1 MKFLNSLKNK
11 NLSKETCLL
20 RVDFNISEKDNNNP
34 RLETALPTLKFLIEK
49 KSKTVILSHR
59 GSHRSKRLS
68 LRPFADIVSKKLKQK
83 VNFISHFNFLKISDD
98 IKKSKPGS
106 VFLLENLRFLPS
118 EEKDD
123 EKFAKQLAS
132 LGTFYIN
139 DAFGV
144 CHRKNASI
152 SKIIKFL
159 PSYAGLQLEK
169 EIKNLSSVMKNAKKP
184 LVIILGGAKISDK
197 IGLIKNFAP
206 MADYFLI
213 GGGIAHNFLLA
224 QNLPIGNSIFEKS
237 TVDFAKKMLKNDK
250 TGKIILPIDYKIEN
264 KQILDIGPNTAKY
277 YSDIIRKSKT
287 IIWNGPMGY
296 FENKRFAK
304 GSEAVVKAII
314 NNKKAFSIVGGGETS
329 AIFQMAKIKNNVF
342 ISTGGGAMLKYLAKE
357 KMPGIEALK

>member
-1 MKFLNSLKNK
+1 MKLLSSLKNK

-49 KSKTVILSHR
+49 KSKIVILSHR
-59 GSHRSKRLS
+59 GSFGKRLS

-83 VNFISHFNFLKISDD
+83 INFISHFNFLKISDD

-106 VFLLENLRFLPS
+106 VFLLENLRFLPA

-197 IGLIKNFAP
+197 IGLIKNFALI
-206 MADYFLI
+206 ADYFLI

-277 YSDIIRKSKT
+277 YSDIIKKSKT
-287 IIWNGPMGY
+287 IAWNGPMGY
-296 FENKRFAK
+296 FENKKFAK
-304 GSEAVVKAII
+304 GSETITNAIL
-314 NNKKAFSIVGGGETS
+314 KSKAFSVIGGGETS
-329 AIFQMAKIKNNVF
+329 TIFQMAKIKNHVF
-342 ISTGGGAMLKYLAKE
+342 ISTGGGAMLKYLARE

>member
-49 KSKTVILSHR
+49 KSKIVILSHR
-59 GSHRSKRLS
+59 GSFGKRLS

-83 VNFISHFNFLKISDD
+83 INFISHFNFLKISDD

-106 VFLLENLRFLPS
+106 VFLLENLRFLPA

-184 LVIILGGAKISDK
+184 LVIIL
-197 IGLIKNFAP
+197 
-206 MADYFLI
+206 
-213 GGGIAHNFLLA
+213 
-224 QNLPIGNSIFEKS
+224 
-237 TVDFAKKMLKNDK
+237 
-250 TGKIILPIDYKIEN
+250 PIDYKIEN

-277 YSDIIRKSKT
+277 YSDIIKKSKT
-287 IIWNGPMGY
+287 IAWNGPMGY

-357 KMPGIEALK
+357 KMPGI